1 MNKNEEW
8 VETEL
13 MSVERKTSFS
23 NMWIETVI
31 STIVKSGYGY
41 NSDQK
46 HSNASQ
52 KERRKSL
59 LLSFR
64 SDKGQLTDDDEV
76 DDTGNGTLVIL
87 ISIPLLLEDS
97 GNIRRCLKRQ
107 EKLAVLG

>member
-41 NSDQK
+41 NLDQK

-59 LLSFR
+59 LQSFR